1 MCGSPGIVV
10 MGGDLCS
17 KGCEFESKYRI
28 LDGHFSRT
36 NLLLNLSCVFGKTK
50 INDKEAGVGPFKKDC
65 V

>member
-1 MCGSPGIVV
+1 MDQVLLYSKDQTSQSDQKIKTKIVWKPWSSG

-36 NLLLNLSCVFGKTK
+36 NLL
-50 INDKEAGVGPFKKDC
+50 
-65 V
+65 